1 MSIFKGVL
9 KQVKKALFLDR
20 DGVINKNSK
29 PINSPEDFKLYVGVK
44 EALRNAEESGF
55 ELFIV
60 TNQGGIELGFITVE
74 ELNEIH
80 NRMLEMLKPYCT
92 IREVKYCPDYH
103 KDTGCRKP
111 KPNMILELC
120 KKYNIDIKNSYM
132 IGDMDTDIEAG
143 KRAGCR
149 TAKIG
154 KYSSEADINGKD
166 LFQVVQKIIS
176 KINE

>member
-1 MSIFKGVL
+1 
-9 KQVKKALFLDR
+9 
-20 DGVINKNSK
+20 
-29 PINSPEDFKLYVGVK
+29 
-44 EALRNAEESGF
+44 
-55 ELFIV
+55 
-60 TNQGGIELGFITVE
+60 
-74 ELNEIH
+74 
-80 NRMLEMLKPYCT
+80 
-92 IREVKYCPDYH
+92 
-103 KDTGCRKP
+103 
-111 KPNMILELC
+111 
-120 KKYNIDIKNSYM
+120 M